1 MHISD
6 KINMSAEELIANGPI
21 TIVAF
26 GDSVTHGA
34 VAPGEINYE
43 TVYWNRLRQK
53 LNAVR
58 NYVPVNVINAGI
70 GGITAKRSLDRID
83 RDVLK
88 HEPDLVIVCFGLN
101 DVNGTLE
108 DFVESL
114 RVGYRCL
121 MRSADLAG
129 YEEEPSA
136 FEKKLIDKFGKKASD
151 ALTYLAMLIGVVAA
165 VLLFMVLP
173 AFLVGLLG
181 DLIPDW
187 SRTILEGVLKI
198 TLFVLYLAVVSRSK
212 DMHRMFQYHGAEHK
226 TIACYEAGEE
236 LTPENVKKYTRFH
249 PRCGTSFLLIV
260 LVVSVLVFSFVTW
273 NSLVIRV
280 LLKLILLPVTVGISF
295 EIIRYA
301 GRYSNP
307 LTRLISAPGLWL
319 QRLTTAEPDT
329 EHIEVAIASMLPCI
343 PSDGSDQWGN

>member
-1 MHISD
+1 M
-6 KINMSAEELIANGPI
+6 
-21 TIVAF
+21 
-26 GDSVTHGA
+26 
-34 VAPGEINYE
+34 
-43 TVYWNRLRQK
+43 
-53 LNAVR
+53 
-58 NYVPVNVINAGI
+58 
-70 GGITAKRSLDRID
+70 
-83 RDVLK
+83 
-88 HEPDLVIVCFGLN
+88 
-101 DVNGTLE
+101 
-108 DFVESL
+108 
-114 RVGYRCL
+114 
-121 MRSADLAG
+121 
-129 YEEEPSA
+129 
-136 FEKKLIDKFGKKASD
+136 KF
-151 ALTYLAMLIGVVAA
+151 
-165 VLLFMVLP
+165 
-173 AFLVGLLG
+173 
-181 DLIPDW
+181 
-187 SRTILEGVLKI
+187 
-198 TLFVLYLAVVSRSK
+198 
-212 DMHRMFQYHGAEHK
+212 RMFQYHGAEHK

-280 LLKLILLPVTVGISF
+280 LLKLVLLPVTVGISF

>member
-1 MHISD
+1 MPLCISTSWISAIWNTIDPRELPGGFPVKEEPKID
-6 KINMSAEELIANGPI
+6 KKQSACACKQTSIGGQALIEGIMMRGPHQS
-21 TIVAF
+21 AM
-26 GDSVTHGA
+26 
-34 VAPGEINYE
+34 
-43 TVYWNRLRQK
+43 
-53 LNAVR
+53 AVR
-58 NYVPVNVINAGI
+58 RPDKSITTETWTTFSGGRKWYHSVP
-70 GGITAKRSLDRID
+70 
-83 RDVLK
+83 
-88 HEPDLVIVCFGLN
+88 IVRGC
-101 DVNGTLE
+101 VS
-108 DFVESL
+108 FVESL

-129 YEEEPSA
+129 FEEEPSG

-151 ALTYLAMLIGVVAA
+151 ALTYLAMFIGVMAA

-173 AFLVGLLG
+173 SFLVGLLG
-181 DLIPDW
+181 EHIPGW
-187 SRTILEGVLKI
+187 SRTILEGVLNI
-198 TLFVLYLAVVSRSK
+198 ALFVLYLAVVSRSE
-212 DMHRMFQYHGAEHK
+212 DMHRMFQFHGAEHK

-260 LVVSVLVFSFVTW
+260 LVVSMLVFSFITW
-273 NSLVIRV
+273 DSLAVRV

-329 EHIEVAIASMLPCI
+329 EHIEVAIAAMLPCI
-343 PSDGSDQWGN
+343 PDDGSDQWGN

>member
-1 MHISD
+1 MMRGPHQ
-6 KINMSAEELIANGPI
+6 SAM
-21 TIVAF
+21 
-26 GDSVTHGA
+26 
-34 VAPGEINYE
+34 
-43 TVYWNRLRQK
+43 
-53 LNAVR
+53 AVR
-58 NYVPVNVINAGI
+58 RPDKSITTETWETFSGGKKWYHSVP
-70 GGITAKRSLDRID
+70 
-83 RDVLK
+83 
-88 HEPDLVIVCFGLN
+88 IVRGC
-101 DVNGTLE
+101 VS
-108 DFVESL
+108 FVESL

-129 YEEEPSA
+129 YEEELSA

-280 LLKLILLPVTVGISF
+280 LLKLVLLPVTVGISF

>member
-1 MHISD
+1 M
-6 KINMSAEELIANGPI
+6 
-21 TIVAF
+21 
-26 GDSVTHGA
+26 
-34 VAPGEINYE
+34 
-43 TVYWNRLRQK
+43 
-53 LNAVR
+53 AVR
-58 NYVPVNVINAGI
+58 RPDKSITTETWETFSGGKKWYHSVP
-70 GGITAKRSLDRID
+70 
-83 RDVLK
+83 
-88 HEPDLVIVCFGLN
+88 IVRGC
-101 DVNGTLE
+101 VS
-108 DFVESL
+108 FVESL

-249 PRCGTSFLLIV
+249 PR
-260 LVVSVLVFSFVTW
+260 
-273 NSLVIRV
+273 
-280 LLKLILLPVTVGISF
+280 
-295 EIIRYA
+295 A
-301 GRYSNP
+301 
-307 LTRLISAPGLWL
+307 AP
-319 QRLTTAEPDT
+319 
-329 EHIEVAIASMLPCI
+329 ASC
-343 PSDGSDQWGN
+343 